1 MVEIETR
8 TRRLGALR
16 KQIQECGREVSRQPA
31 SVRSTGCRGLD
42 ELLTHQGIGRG
53 TLVEWLGDGMASGA
67 ATLSLTVGRAIC
79 PEGRPVVLID
89 RLQVLFPL
97 ALKLLGFD
105 LARIVIVRPSS
116 EQEALWAFEETLRC
130 AGVGFVWANI
140 ERLSGTS
147 FRRLQLAAETAN
159 GVGFL
164 LRSARALPQPSWAE
178 SRLVVRPLPLPGGP
192 GLPSRSA
199 ASFSPPPFP
208 SCERSPGFR
217 VETAS
222 LHGRPRRSRIDILL
236 DRFRGTIHELAGSRP
251 ANPLPVAS
259 RLADAAADRA
269 ASGA

>member
-1 MVEIETR
+1 MVETETR

-192 GLPSRSA
+192 GITSRSA
-199 ASFSPPPFP
+199 ASLSPPPFP
-208 SCERSPGFR
+208 SCEGSPGFR

-269 ASGA
+269 PSGA